1 MATGDESKETIILAD
16 ADDNKSKDVV
26 AEAKPNANP
35 PPNHESTST
44 ANVGAAMIND
54 SIQSVVSKQPTATIS
69 TVAASDTVPVRR
81 KLIAGKTLLMRR
93 PWKLNMSNG
102 AVNGAI
108 GAINQAPQVGKLPP
122 GTNAP
127 YPVEYSNNNKYCN
140 EYIHNYY
147 MQQQQQA
154 IAYQR
159 GQQQYAQHTTIP
171 GAGGIVNSSK
181 GTKHTKITSKVPA
194 KAKSKSSPKI
204 KNPEI
209 FSGEPVDALEGG
221 WPHGW
226 IKKTVKRMGGQSAGT
241 CDSYCKCSTMALYYF
256 YISHTDILVLNLT
269 HNIRSHRDISKNEL

>member
-108 GAINQAPQVGKLPP
+108 GAINQD
-122 GTNAP
+122 
-127 YPVEYSNNNKYCN
+127 PVEYSNS
-140 EYIHNYY
+140 
-147 MQQQQQA
+147 QQQA
-154 IAYQR
+154 LAYQR
-159 GQQQYAQHTTIP
+159 AQGDVP
-171 GAGGIVNSSK
+171 GT
-181 GTKHTKITSKVPA
+181 GTS
-194 KAKSKSSPKI
+194 
-204 KNPEI
+204 
-209 FSGEPVDALEGG
+209 
-221 WPHGW
+221 
-226 IKKTVKRMGGQSAGT
+226 IKKQRIV
-241 CDSYCKCSTMALYYF
+241 
-256 YISHTDILVLNLT
+256 
-269 HNIRSHRDISKNEL
+269 